1 VALATVLDPA
11 VVWTARL
18 VLAAVFAM
26 AALAKLR
33 AFDEF
38 IGIVHNYRVL
48 PESLV
53 RPAAYALPPLEAA
66 IALALLLEPTR
77 SAGAVAAAALL
88 ALFALAMAV
97 NLARGRVEI
106 DCGCFAATLRQR
118 ISWALVGRNVALI
131 ALAALAM
138 PTVTVARALTW
149 LDAVTIIAASS
160 SAVLLYVA
168 FTQLRSMALPA
179 RPRPGGA
186 R

>member
-1 VALATVLDPA
+1 MLDPVA
-11 VVWTARL
+11 VWTARL
-18 VLAAVFAM
+18 VLAAVLAI
-26 AALAKLR
+26 AALAKVR
-33 AFDEF
+33 ALEEF
-38 IGIVHNYRVL
+38 VGVVHNYRIL
-48 PESLV
+48 PEFLV
-53 RPAAYALPPLEAA
+53 RRVAYALPPLEAA

-88 ALFALAMAV
+88 AVFAFAMAL

-131 ALAALAM
+131 GLAALAM
-138 PTVTVARALTW
+138 PATTATRALTW
-149 LDAVTIIAASS
+149 LDAVTIVAASI

-168 FTQLRSMALPA
+168 FTQLRSMAPPPRP

-186 R
+186 S

>member
-1 VALATVLDPA
+1 MLDPA
-11 VVWTARL
+11 AVWTARL

-26 AALAKLR
+26 AAVAKLR
-33 AFDEF
+33 ALDEF
-38 IGIVHNYRVL
+38 IGVVHNYRIL
-48 PESLV
+48 PECLV
-53 RPAAYALPPLEAA
+53 RPVAHALPGLEAA

-77 SAGAVAAAALL
+77 SVAAMAAAAVL
-88 ALFALAMAV
+88 ALFAVAMAV
-97 NLARGRVEI
+97 NLARGRVAI

-131 ALAALAM
+131 ALATLAM
-138 PTVTVARALTW
+138 PTSVIARALTW
-149 LDAVTIIAASS
+149 LDALTIVAASS

-186 R
+186 G

>member
-1 VALATVLDPA
+1 MALATVLDPA

-38 IGIVHNYRVL
+38 VGVVHNYRVL
-48 PESLV
+48 PELLV
-53 RPAAYALPPLEAA
+53 RPVAYALPPFEAA

-77 SAGAVAAAALL
+77 SVGAAGAAALL
-88 ALFALAMAV
+88 AVFALAMAV

-118 ISWALVGRNVALI
+118 ISWALVGRNVALM
-131 ALAALAM
+131 ALAALAI
-138 PTVTVARALTW
+138 PSSGVARALTW

-160 SAVLLYVA
+160 SAVLLYVV

-179 RPRPGGA
+179 PPRPGGA
-186 R
+186 S

>member
-1 VALATVLDPA
+1 VALATMLDPVA
-11 VVWTARL
+11 VWTARL

-26 AALAKLR
+26 AAFAKLR
-33 AFDEF
+33 SLEEF
-38 IGIVHNYRVL
+38 VGVVHNYRVL

-53 RPAAYALPPLEAA
+53 RPVAYALPPLELA

-77 SAGAVAAAALL
+77 SAGAVSAAALL
-88 ALFALAMAV
+88 AVFALAMAA

-118 ISWALVGRNVALI
+118 ISWALVGRNLTLI

-138 PTVTVARALTW
+138 PTATVARVLTW
-149 LDAVTIIAASS
+149 LDAVTIAAASS

>member
-1 VALATVLDPA
+1 MLDPVA
-11 VVWTARL
+11 VWTARL

-26 AALAKLR
+26 AAFAKLR
-33 AFDEF
+33 SLEEF
-38 IGIVHNYRVL
+38 VGVVHNYRVL
-48 PESLV
+48 PECLV
-53 RPAAYALPPLEAA
+53 RPVAYAMPPLEAA

-77 SAGAVAAAALL
+77 SAGAIGAAALL
-88 ALFALAMAV
+88 AIFTLAMAL

-118 ISWALVGRNVALI
+118 ISWALVGRNVALM
-131 ALAALAM
+131 ALAALAI
-138 PTVTVARALTW
+138 PSSGAARALTW

-186 R
+186 S

>member
-1 VALATVLDPA
+1 MLDPVA
-11 VVWTARL
+11 VWTARL

-26 AALAKLR
+26 AAFAKLR
-33 AFDEF
+33 SLDEF
-38 IGIVHNYRVL
+38 VGVVHNYRIL
-48 PESLV
+48 PEFLV
-53 RPAAYALPPLEAA
+53 RPVAYALPPLEAA

-88 ALFALAMAV
+88 VVFALAMAV

-131 ALAALAM
+131 ALAGLAM
-138 PTVTVARALTW
+138 PAGGVARVLTW
-149 LDAVTIIAASS
+149 LDAVTIVAASS

-179 RPRPGGA
+179 RPRAGGA
-186 R
+186 G

>member
-1 VALATVLDPA
+1 
-11 VVWTARL
+11 
-18 VLAAVFAM
+18 VLAAVFAL

-33 AFDEF
+33 SLDEF
-38 IGIVHNYRVL
+38 VGVVHNYRVL
-48 PESLV
+48 PEFLV
-53 RPAAYALPPLEAA
+53 RPVAYALPPLEAA

-77 SAGAVAAAALL
+77 RAGAVGAAALL
-88 ALFALAMAV
+88 VVFALAMAI

-138 PTVTVARALTW
+138 PAVTVARVLTW
-149 LDAVTIIAASS
+149 LDAVTIVAASS

-186 R
+186 GR